1 MLFAK
6 MRHIASDGTSI
17 TAVNEGVLQNK
28 LLQVACGY
36 IYSDKGTVYELA
48 GSERKDAL
56 EELVV
61 ENGNRFIVFVP
72 YVHALNG
79 VAAFLRKKG
88 YDIGVIH
95 GGTAR
100 GARDKIFK
108 DFQTPGS
115 SIQGIVA
122 HPQTMAHGL
131 TLTEGNMIVWY
142 APTSSLEIYEQ
153 ANARIVRP
161 GQKRKCLIAHL
172 CGTPVEK
179 ATYARL
185 QSKSKMQGLLLAMFK
200 DQDLEY

>member
-1 MLFAK
+1 
-6 MRHIASDGTSI
+6 
-17 TAVNEGVLQNK
+17 
-28 LLQVACGY
+28 
-36 IYSDKGTVYELA
+36 
-48 GSERKDAL
+48 
-56 EELVV
+56 
-61 ENGNRFIVFVP
+61 
-72 YVHALNG
+72 
-79 VAAFLRKKG
+79 
-88 YDIGVIH
+88 
-95 GGTAR
+95 
-100 GARDKIFK
+100 
-108 DFQTPGS
+108 
-115 SIQGIVA
+115 
-122 HPQTMAHGL
+122 MAHGL